1 MKKFLLT
8 ALAILFFMPKI
19 FAAPANISEDNL
31 DNFIEK
37 CNAIIKEN
45 NPDAYF
51 DKPTFANTESGD
63 LKNFVDKSISPLTI
77 TYTLKDDKIFA
88 VMLEADKFDNNIK
101 NYFDGLSIIYL
112 KASGL
117 TDTEAKNLLNNK
129 IENSWQRE
137 GFISSVNKKYIVSFY
152 SPILLIIAEDK

>member
-1 MKKFLLT
+1 MKKILLT
-8 ALAILFFMPKI
+8 VLAIIFFMPKI
-19 FAAPANISEDNL
+19 FAAPVNISDDSL

-37 CNAIIKEN
+37 CNTIIKKN
-45 NPDAYF
+45 NPDAFF

-88 VMLEADKFDNNIK
+88 VMLEADKFDGNIK
-101 NYFDGLSIIYL
+101 SYFDGLSLIYL
-112 KASGL
+112 QASGL
-117 TDTEAKNLLNNK
+117 TDAEAKGLLNDK
-129 IENSWQRE
+129 TENYWQRE
-137 GFISSVNKKYIVSFY
+137 GFISRMNKKYIVSFY

>member
-1 MKKFLLT
+1 MKKILLT
-8 ALAILFFMPKI
+8 ALAIIFFMPKI
-19 FAAPANISEDNL
+19 FAAPANISDDNL
-31 DNFIEK
+31 ESFIAK

-45 NPDAYF
+45 NPDAFF
-51 DKPTFANTESGD
+51 DMPTFANSESGD
-63 LKNFVDKSISPLTI
+63 LKNFVDKTVSPLTI

-88 VMLEADKFDNNIK
+88 VMLESDKFDDNIK
-101 NYFDGLSIIYL
+101 KYFDGLSMIYL

-117 TDTEAKNLLNNK
+117 TDTESKSLLNDK

-137 GFISSVNKKYIVSFY
+137 NFISSVNKKIIVSFY

>member
-63 LKNFVDKSISPLTI
+63 FQNFVDKSISPLTV
-77 TYTLKDDKIFA
+77 TYTLKNDKIFA

-117 TDTEAKNLLNNK
+117 TDTEAKSLLNNK

>member
-51 DKPTFANTESGD
+51 DKPTFENTESGD

-117 TDTEAKNLLNNK
+117 TDTEAKSLLNNK